1 MAINTVCKITVFAGL
16 SLFLFLNAFSLSAS
30 GAESN
35 NPAIPLDDSAYFT
48 KVYVDG
54 FSVNSNGFRL
64 ILRPYERHQEIHFQP
79 FLADIEY
86 VLVTQGRVIYSKR
99 VEQIPLSAGSGG
111 EIVLDHHGHAAL
123 EAGKNYTGMAKI
135 YLYSQGTP
143 EYYLTA
149 ISNFTARN
157 DADITEVY
165 GDGIGASATIK
176 SKSMVPLNAKI
187 IFNLKQDGI
196 IIETKEIAAPS
207 IMSNDKE
214 KTVNVLWNNNLNEG
228 TYMVSVLLEGNDITV
243 NHDKIFTIEKRA
255 TAAPKSTA
263 QPGNSGHSIPGFTLV
278 MAIIA
283 TGTHVLIRRRRR

>member
-1 MAINTVCKITVFAGL
+1 MKKITGILLLLFIITL
-16 SLFLFLNAFSLSAS
+16 SSSAL
-30 GAESN
+30 GADSVN
-35 NPAIPLDDSAYFT
+35 SAIPSDDSAYFT
-48 KVYVDG
+48 RVYVDG
-54 FSVNSNGFRL
+54 FSVNSNGFKL
-64 ILRPYERHQEIHFQP
+64 ILRTYERHQEIHFKP

-86 VLVTQGRVIYSKR
+86 VLMAEGRVIYSKR
-99 VEQIPLSAGSGG
+99 VEQVPLSAGSGG
-111 EIVLDHHGHAAL
+111 EIELDHHGHAAL

-135 YLYSQGTP
+135 YLYSKGTP

-149 ISNFTARN
+149 SSNFTARN

-165 GDGIGASATIK
+165 GDSIGASATIR
-176 SKSMVPLNAKI
+176 SKSMVPLNARI
-187 IFNLKQDGI
+187 IFNLKQDGR

-243 NHDKIFTIEKRA
+243 NHDKIFTVEKRA
-255 TAAPKSTA
+255 TATPKSTA

-278 MAIIA
+278 LGILAISTI
-283 TGTHVLIRRRRR
+283 VLIRRQRR

>member
-1 MAINTVCKITVFAGL
+1 MAVCKITAVAGL

-48 KVYVDG
+48 RVYVDG
-54 FSVNSNGFRL
+54 FSVNSNGFKL
-64 ILRPYERHQEIHFQP
+64 ILRTYERHQEIHFQA

-86 VLVTQGRVIYSKR
+86 VLMTQGQVIYSKR
-99 VEQIPLSAGSGG
+99 VEQVPLSAGSGG

-135 YLYSQGTP
+135 YLYSKGIP

-149 ISNFTARN
+149 SSNFTARN

-187 IFNLKQDGI
+187 IFNLKQDGR
-196 IIETKEIAAPS
+196 IIETKEITAPS

-214 KTVNVLWNNNLNEG
+214 KTVNVLWNDNLNEG

-243 NHDKIFTIEKRA
+243 NHDKVFTVEKRA
-255 TAAPKSTA
+255 AGTPQSVA
-263 QPGNSGHSIPGFTLV
+263 QPGNSGHNIPGFTLV
-278 MAIIA
+278 SAILA
-283 TGTHVLIRRRRR
+283 MFALVLIFRRGR